1 MEGGQCASISAVFL
15 HLVHPVP
22 AIGFMAG
29 DNSDSYSFDPNLLI
43 YPAMA

>member
-1 MEGGQCASISAVFL
+1 MERGQCASISAVIQ

-29 DNSDSYSFDPNLLI
+29 DNSDSYSFDLNLLI